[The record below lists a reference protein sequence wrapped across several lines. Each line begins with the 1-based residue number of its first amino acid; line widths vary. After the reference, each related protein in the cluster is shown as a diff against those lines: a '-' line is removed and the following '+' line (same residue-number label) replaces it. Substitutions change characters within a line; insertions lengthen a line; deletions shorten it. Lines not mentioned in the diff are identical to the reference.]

1 MKLGQ
6 KFVKKFVGF
15 LGDLK
20 TPKKIHSEIN
30 WPLVRHNF
38 GISHDRCTRAEK
50 LQCVLSI
57 EESVA
62 LKKRRCISKF
72 FNLFVTFLLSFS
84 TPDFES
90 VHLIKLIKEL
100 GNPSLQ
106 KVTKLA
112 LNKNSTLVK
121 KKKCIF
127 KYFNLMSILFAM
139 MPKFEC

>member
-1 MKLGQ
+1 MCSVHRRVSGPE
-6 KFVKKFVGF
+6 KK
-15 LGDLK
+15 
-20 TPKKIHSEIN
+20 
-30 WPLVRHNF
+30 
-38 GISHDRCTRAEK
+38 
-50 LQCVLSI
+50 
-57 EESVA
+57 
-62 LKKRRCISKF
+62 RCISKF

-121 KKKCIF
+121 KKNAFLNISILCPYYLLWCRSLNVKYNKSAIISRGLYFFIPNFHFGCGLYCRQFMYSKWKFFIF
-127 KYFNLMSILFAM
+127 KIKIRSL
-139 MPKFEC
+139 